1 MSGGLVALLDDIA
14 AIARMA
20 AASVDDVAV
29 GAAKTSAKAA
39 GVVVDDAAVTPQYV
53 SGVEPA
59 RELPIIRKIATGSI
73 VNKLVIIL
81 PLALL
86 LSAFAPFLL
95 TPLLMVGGTYLC
107 FEGAEKIW
115 HKLTHGAGDEESS
128 TTDQDAHAKAS
139 QENEQSGKGGDAEKQ
154 LVRSAIV
161 TDFILSTEI
170 MVISLNEVISEPLLM
185 RTAILIAVALF
196 ITVAVYGV
204 VGLIVKMDDIGLRLA
219 QKPATQKCGRFLVNA
234 MPKLL
239 STLTIVGVFAMLWV
253 GGHILLVGADEL
265 GLHLPLQIA
274 HAVGHIFIDIPAVG
288 GVLNWLGET
297 VVAMV
302 VGLVWG
308 LLVIAVVAAVKATVR
323 AFRPQS

>member
-20 AASVDDVAV
+20 AASIDDVAV

-39 GVVVDDAAVTPQYV
+39 GMVVDDAAVTPQYV

-115 HKLTHGAGDEESS
+115 HKLTHGAGHDENPI
-128 TTDQDAHAKAS
+128 
-139 QENEQSGKGGDAEKQ
+139 QEDSEQKTQGEHPVRDNAAEKQ

>member
-95 TPLLMVGGTYLC
+95 TPLLMIGGTYLC

-115 HKLTHGAGDEESS
+115 HKLTHRTGHDDNSTQEESNQEK
-128 TTDQDAHAKAS
+128 QDEHPVRADA
-139 QENEQSGKGGDAEKQ
+139 AEKQ

-196 ITVAVYGV
+196 ITIAVYGV

-219 QKPATQKCGRFLVNA
+219 QKPATQKLGTFLVNA

-265 GLHLPLQIA
+265 GLHLPLHIA
-274 HAVGHIFIDIPAVG
+274 HAVGHIFIDIPVVG

-308 LLVIAVVAAVKATVR
+308 LLVIAVVAAVKATAR
-323 AFRPQS
+323 TFRPQS

>member
-20 AASVDDVAV
+20 AASIDDVAV

-115 HKLTHGAGDEESS
+115 HKITHSADEESA
-128 TTDQDAHAKAS
+128 TA
-139 QENEQSGKGGDAEKQ
+139 QEESEQSTHGEHPVRDDAAEKQ

-185 RTAILIAVALF
+185 RTAILVAVALF
-196 ITVAVYGV
+196 ITLAVYGV

-219 QKPATQKCGRFLVNA
+219 QKPATHKLGTFLVNA

-274 HAVGHIFIDIPAVG
+274 HAVGHIFIGIPAVG

-308 LLVIAVVAAVKATVR
+308 LLVIALVAAVKATVR

>member
-107 FEGAEKIW
+107 YEGAEKIW
-115 HKLTHGAGDEESS
+115 HKLTHRGDEESS

-170 MVISLNEVISEPLLM
+170 MVISLNEIISEPLLM

-196 ITVAVYGV
+196 ITIAVYGV

-219 QKPATQKCGRFLVNA
+219 QKPATQKFGRFLVNA

-239 STLTIVGVFAMLWV
+239 SILTIVGVFAMLWV
-253 GGHILLVGADEL
+253 GGHILIVGADEL
-265 GLHLPLQIA
+265 GWHMPLQLA
-274 HAVGHIFIDIPAVG
+274 HGLGHLFIDIPAVG

-297 VVAMV
+297 VVAMI
-302 VGLVWG
+302 VGLLWG
-308 LLVIAVVAAVKATVR
+308 LVVIAAVAA
-323 AFRPQS
+323 

>member
-73 VNKLVIIL
+73 VNKLVFIL

-95 TPLLMVGGTYLC
+95 TPLLMIGGTYLC

-115 HKLTHGAGDEESS
+115 HKLTHRTGHDDNPAQEESN
-128 TTDQDAHAKAS
+128 QEKQAEHPVREDA
-139 QENEQSGKGGDAEKQ
+139 AEKQ

-185 RTAILIAVALF
+185 RTAILVAVAFF
-196 ITVAVYGV
+196 ITIAVYGV

-219 QKPATQKCGRFLVNA
+219 QKPATQKLGTFLVNA

-265 GLHLPLQIA
+265 GLHLPLHIA

-302 VGLVWG
+302 VGFVWG
-308 LLVIAVVAAVKATVR
+308 LLVIAVVAAVKATAR

>member
-1 MSGGLVALLDDIA
+1 MSGGLVALLDDVA
-14 AIARMA
+14 AIARMV

-73 VNKLVIIL
+73 FNKLVIIL

-86 LSAFAPFLL
+86 LSAVAPFLL

-107 FEGAEKIW
+107 YEGAEKIW
-115 HKLTHGAGDEESS
+115 HKLTHRGDEESS
-128 TTDQDAHAKAS
+128 TTDQDTHAKAS
-139 QENEQSGKGGDAEKQ
+139 QENEQSSKGGDAEKQ

-219 QKPATQKCGRFLVNA
+219 QKPATQKFGRFLVNA

-239 STLTIVGVFAMLWV
+239 SILTIVGVFAMLWV
-253 GGHILLVGADEL
+253 GGHILIVGADEL
-265 GLHLPLQIA
+265 GWHMPLQLA
-274 HAVGHIFIDIPAVG
+274 HGLGHLFIDIPAVG

-297 VVAMV
+297 VVAMI
-302 VGLVWG
+302 VGLLWG
-308 LLVIAVVAAVKATVR
+308 LVVIAVVAAVKATVR
-323 AFRPQS
+323 TFRPQS

>member
-86 LSAFAPFLL
+86 LSAVAPFLL

-107 FEGAEKIW
+107 YEGAEKIW
-115 HKLTHGAGDEESS
+115 HKITHRGDEESS
-128 TTDQDAHAKAS
+128 TTDQRAQAKAS
-139 QENEQSGKGGDAEKQ
+139 HETDQSGKGGDAEKQ

-185 RTAILIAVALF
+185 RTAILIAVAIV

-219 QKPATQKCGRFLVNA
+219 QKPATKKFGMFLVNA

-239 STLTIVGVFAMLWV
+239 SVLTIVGVFAMLWV
-253 GGHILLVGADEL
+253 GGHILIVGADEL
-265 GLHLPLQIA
+265 GWHMPLQLA
-274 HAVGHIFIDIPAVG
+274 HGLGHFFIDIPAVG

-297 VVAMV
+297 VVAMI
-302 VGLVWG
+302 VGLLWG
-308 LLVIAVVAAVKATVR
+308 LVVIAVVAAVKATVR
-323 AFRPQS
+323 TFRPQS

>member
-86 LSAFAPFLL
+86 LSAVAPFLL

-107 FEGAEKIW
+107 YEGAEKIW
-115 HKLTHGAGDEESS
+115 HKLTHRGDEESS
-128 TTDQDAHAKAS
+128 TTDQGAQAKAS

-170 MVISLNEVISEPLLM
+170 MVISLNEVISEPILM
-185 RTAILIAVALF
+185 RTAVLVAVGLLIT
-196 ITVAVYGV
+196 IAVYGV

-219 QKPATQKCGRFLVNA
+219 QKPATQKFGRFLVNA

-239 STLTIVGVFAMLWV
+239 SILTIVGVFAMLWV
-253 GGHILLVGADEL
+253 GGHILIVGADEL
-265 GLHLPLQIA
+265 GWHMPLQLA
-274 HAVGHIFIDIPAVG
+274 HGLGHLFIDIPAVG

-297 VVAMV
+297 VVAMIV
-302 VGLVWG
+302 GQLWGLV
-308 LLVIAVVAAVKATVR
+308 VIAVVAAVKATVR
-323 AFRPQS
+323 TFRPQS

>member
-73 VNKLVIIL
+73 FNKLVIIL

-86 LSAFAPFLL
+86 LSAVAPFLL

-107 FEGAEKIW
+107 YEGAEKIW
-115 HKLTHGAGDEESS
+115 HKLTHRGDEESS

-219 QKPATQKCGRFLVNA
+219 QKPATQKFGRFLVNA

-239 STLTIVGVFAMLWV
+239 SILTIVGVFAMLWV
-253 GGHILLVGADEL
+253 GGHILIVGADEL
-265 GLHLPLQIA
+265 GWHMPLQLA
-274 HAVGHIFIDIPAVG
+274 HGLGHFFIDIPAVG
-288 GVLNWLGET
+288 AVLNWLGET
-297 VVAMV
+297 VVAMI
-302 VGLVWG
+302 VGLLWG
-308 LLVIAVVAAVKATVR
+308 LVVIAVVAAVKATVR
-323 AFRPQS
+323 TFRSQS

>member
-1 MSGGLVALLDDIA
+1 MSGGLVGLLDDIA

-73 VNKLVIIL
+73 FNKLVIIL

-86 LSAFAPFLL
+86 LSAVAPFLL

-107 FEGAEKIW
+107 YEGAEKIW
-115 HKLTHGAGDEESS
+115 HKLTHRDGVESS
-128 TTDQDAHAKAS
+128 TTEQRAHEKTS
-139 QENEQSGKGGDAEKQ
+139 SETEQSGNGGDAEKQ

-219 QKPATQKCGRFLVNA
+219 QKPATQKFGRFLVNA

-239 STLTIVGVFAMLWV
+239 SILTIVGVFAMLWV
-253 GGHILLVGADEL
+253 GGHILIVGADEL
-265 GLHLPLQIA
+265 GWHLPLQLA
-274 HAVGHIFIDIPAVG
+274 HSVGHLFIDIPAVG

-297 VVAMV
+297 VVAMI
-302 VGLVWG
+302 VGLLWG
-308 LLVIAVVAAVKATVR
+308 LVVIAAVVAVKATVQT
-323 AFRPQS
+323 FRPQS

>member
-73 VNKLVIIL
+73 FNKLVIIL

-86 LSAFAPFLL
+86 LSTFAPFLL

-115 HKLTHGAGDEESS
+115 HKLAHRNADEA
-128 TTDQDAHAKAS
+128 DQPDG
-139 QENEQSGKGGDAEKQ
+139 GKEEPQPDQPEHSGDAEKQ

-219 QKPATQKCGRFLVNA
+219 QKPATQKFGRFLVNA

-239 STLTIVGVFAMLWV
+239 SILTIVGVFAMLWV
-253 GGHILLVGADEL
+253 GGHILIVGADEL
-265 GLHLPLQIA
+265 GWHMPLQLA
-274 HAVGHIFIDIPAVG
+274 HGLGHLFIDIPAVG

-297 VVAMV
+297 VVAMI
-302 VGLVWG
+302 VGLLWG
-308 LLVIAVVAAVKATVR
+308 LVVIAVVAAVKATVR
-323 AFRPQS
+323 TFRPQS